1 MTESISWDQLIEEAG
16 DTLATNFDPLP
27 ADDYDLEVVEASHV
41 KTKTVPSKDMF
52 KIQAKV
58 VGGAFNNRRIFDNIV
73 LVTDSKQALGFF
85 FRKMGAMGLSMDYF
99 KSKPSNEAIASALK
113 GRKFRAKIGQRTYQG
128 EIQNEIKN
136 YYPPRAG
143 ESAVAAP
150 AGSAPAPVP
159 GASAPPVPSAAPAPA
174 PAPAAAPAPTEAAVE
189 APAAPSAPAAP
200 PVPKP
205 PF

>member
-1 MTESISWDQLIEEAG
+1 MTESVSWDQLIEEAG

-85 FRKMGAMGLSMDYF
+85 FRKMGAMGLSVDYF

-113 GRKFRAKIGQRTYQG
+113 GRRFRAKIGQRTYQG

-143 ESAVAAP
+143 EAAVAAP
-150 AGSAPAPVP
+150 AVPSAA
-159 GASAPPVPSAAPAPA
+159 APPVPSAAPAPA
-174 PAPAAAPAPTEAAVE
+174 PAPSPAPAVAEASVE
-189 APAAPSAPAAP
+189 APAASSAPAAP